1 MNSIPEP
8 WATAIV
14 AAGYKDPRFDEPT
27 PSLRALGEAAHLHTT
42 TVSRMVQG
50 KGVAKVENVAAV
62 AEALGVDV
70 RSVSEWVRQARAEV
84 EPYVPPAEADLLTRR
99 ERDALTELI
108 RAVTESRRA
117 GDVQAPMKQAPVS
130 GATGVSTAGAPAGDA
145 GDAAAGFGG
154 RAGNEPTPPGIEWTE
169 PRPRKPRTR
178 GRTAPRHMDGGTN
191 GGQGTGDR
199 R

>member
-1 MNSIPEP
+1 MSSIPEP

-14 AAGYKDPRFDEPT
+14 TAGYKDPRFDEPT

-70 RSVSEWVRQARAEV
+70 RTVSEWVRQARAEV

-117 GDVQAPMKQAPVS
+117 GDGNASARYQA
-130 GATGVSTAGAPAGDA
+130 GVSPAPDAVVTDADTPDERPAGEA
-145 GDAAAGFGG
+145 SPP
-154 RAGNEPTPPGIEWTE
+154 PTPEK
-169 PRPRKPRTR
+169 R
-178 GRTAPRHMDGGTN
+178 
-191 GGQGTGDR
+191 GQGR
-199 R
+199 RG